1 LGVFH
6 DGWRPNLCG
15 PIAFG
20 GFYWPA
26 GARLDVLEPRA
37 GTCMVAAVPG
47 TFDLNCH
54 GLSGHYGLA
63 MTDPKTIAT
72 YSKRASE
79 YLKLNTG
86 ARHDP
91 VFQAFLDALPPA
103 ADILDLGCGPGT
115 TAAQMMAA
123 GHNVLGLDP
132 TPEFIEIARSKGVP
146 TKLGT
151 FDDVT
156 ELAAF
161 DAIWANFSLL
171 HATKTDFRRHLAA
184 LHRALR
190 PSGLLHL
197 GMKLGSGQAR
207 DTLGRFYAY
216 YSDAELT
223 VLLTEA
229 GFTAITRQF
238 GEDLG
243 LAGDVEPWIVITAH
257 A

>member
-1 LGVFH
+1 
-6 DGWRPNLCG
+6 
-15 PIAFG
+15 
-20 GFYWPA
+20 
-26 GARLDVLEPRA
+26 
-37 GTCMVAAVPG
+37 
-47 TFDLNCH
+47 
-54 GLSGHYGLA
+54 